1 MVNPVVKNYFD
12 PVSKKFIVGGDLEV
26 QATGK
31 ITVLDGGEVV
41 GITGVAAAATADALG
56 GIKAATKGAGDTV
69 ECKIDEATSKLY
81 CAPYTL
87 PEAAADAIGGVKL
100 AANVAAVAAE
110 GELADVITA
119 LNAVLTALK
128 ASGAMAADTP

>member
-12 PVSKKFIVGGDLEV
+12 PISKKFIVGGELEV
-26 QATGK
+26 QADGK

-41 GITGVAAAATADALG
+41 GITGVAAAANATTLG
-56 GIKAATKGAGDTV
+56 GIKAAAKDAGDTV
-69 ECKIDEATSKLY
+69 EVKIDEATSKLY
-81 CAPYTL
+81 CAPYDL

-100 AANVAAVAAE
+100 AANVAAVDAE

-119 LNAVLTALK
+119 LNAVLVALK
-128 ASGAMAADTP
+128 ASGTMAADAP

>member
-12 PVSKKFIVGGDLEV
+12 PITKKFIVGGEMEITAD
-26 QATGK
+26 GK
-31 ITVLDGGEVV
+31 LTVLDGGEVV
-41 GITGVAAAATADALG
+41 GITGVTAAATADTIG
-56 GIKAATKGAGDTV
+56 GVKAAAKGTGDTV
-69 ECKIDEATSKLY
+69 ECKIDGTTSKLY

-87 PEAAADAIGGVKL
+87 PAAAAAAIGGVKA

-119 LNAVLTALK
+119 LNAVLVALK
-128 ASGAMAADTP
+128 ASGAMAADS